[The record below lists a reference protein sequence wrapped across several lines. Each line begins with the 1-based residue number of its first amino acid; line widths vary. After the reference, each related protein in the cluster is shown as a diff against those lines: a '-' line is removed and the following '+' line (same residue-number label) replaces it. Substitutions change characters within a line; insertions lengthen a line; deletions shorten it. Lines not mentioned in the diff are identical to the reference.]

1 MSKAAQAARIAA
13 FLDGHRVMSLA
24 TSGPN
29 GPHAANLFYA
39 RDGFSLLWIS
49 GPASE
54 HSLHLQQRA
63 RVAATIAADCLDYA
77 DIKGLQIH
85 GEAWRIVAP
94 EACSHARSRLEARFA
109 FLRQI
114 GNGPVAL
121 RQAYANAEFYCLR
134 PKRIVFIDNTRGFG
148 FKEAID
154 LKEGLDFK
162 ESLDFKEGLDFEGGP
177 AIVSH

>member
-1 MSKAAQAARIAA
+1 MSNAARAARIAA

-54 HSLHLQQRA
+54 HSLHLRQRA
-63 RVAATIAADCLDYA
+63 RVAATIAADCVDYA

-94 EACSHARSRLEARFA
+94 NACNDAQSRLEARFA

-114 GNGPVAL
+114 GDGPLAL
-121 RQAYANAEFYCLR
+121 REAYGNAEFYRLQPR
-134 PKRIVFIDNTRGFG
+134 RIVFIDNARGFG
-148 FKEAID
+148 FKETM
-154 LKEGLDFK
+154 
-162 ESLDFKEGLDFEGGP
+162 DFEGEP
-177 AIVSH
+177 AILSH